1 MDRQDD
7 LTPDRLS
14 VTLKVPWLYT
24 AVGVVSLLIGG
35 LLLFVE
41 VTSGD
46 IRLPPLIGGTLF
58 VLAGLYLVCAG
69 STTVRVEGQT
79 IITKGLCR
87 KPRQIEVGRISR
99 IEHSGPFARLT
110 LFGSPTARPVH
121 LDYQLNGFGA
131 LVAWIMAQRPDL
143 WTEARHQR
151 VFRTGVG
158 PLLLLPGGIGV
169 ALIGAGLFLPG
180 AWLWFRLLLIGMG
193 ALIGLFILSV
203 PRALILESD
212 GFTLKYPLHKKHVPY
227 RDITGLGL
235 VEQDAMFPAIQL
247 ELTNGKKMRLSG
259 YGDNISLYLALRE
272 RLPAE
277 RDEGAPS

>member
-131 LVAWIMAQRPDL
+131 LVAWLWAQRPDL
-143 WTEARHQR
+143 WTKVREQQL
-151 VFRTGVG
+151 FRRTPWLWILVGGAGVISI
-158 PLLLLPGGIGV
+158 GG
-169 ALIGAGLFLPG
+169 GLFLRLE
-180 AWLWFRLLLIGMG
+180 ALWTRFFFVGMG
-193 ALIGLFILSV
+193 LLMALVILSEPV
-203 PRALILESD
+203 ALILEGS
-212 GFTLKYPLHKKHVPY
+212 GFTLKYLLRQKHVPY
-227 RDITGLGL
+227 RDIAGVGLAA
-235 VEQDAMFPAIQL
+235 QDGFPAVHL
-247 ELTNGKKMRLSG
+247 ELTNGKKMQLGG
-259 YGDNISLYLALRE
+259 YRGMITLYLALLE
-272 RLPAE
+272 RLLAE
-277 RDEGAPS
+277 RDEGEAI